1 MKQSP
6 ERRSL
11 ALAARHRGHNGTV
24 QGKRFESPSGP
35 ATLGTTA
42 KAGLLLRT
50 WCRDCRHAV
59 AVDPSGQAER
69 YGADLPVPEWALR
82 LVCSHCGSRA
92 MDCVAGPRRTR

>member
-1 MKQSP
+1 
-6 ERRSL
+6 
-11 ALAARHRGHNGTV
+11 V

-59 AVDPSGQAER
+59 AVDPGGQAER
-69 YGADLPVPEWALR
+69 YGDNLPVPDGLGHPPFLPQTPR
-82 LVCSHCGSRA
+82 LDQVIIKPTTIVGPMPLFSSGGDTIAGSRF
-92 MDCVAGPRRTR
+92 GPH